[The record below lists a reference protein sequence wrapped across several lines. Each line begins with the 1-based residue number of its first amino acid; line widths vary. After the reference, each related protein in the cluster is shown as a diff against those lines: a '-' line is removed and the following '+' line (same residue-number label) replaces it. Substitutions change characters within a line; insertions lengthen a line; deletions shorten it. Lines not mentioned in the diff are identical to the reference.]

1 MTHRDDRNSTK
12 ALWTRRETLAG
23 LGAAG
28 AGLALGGLTDPSWA
42 QQKLAGSEV
51 KLGAAFPLTGI
62 WSEWGRK
69 DKIALDLA
77 VEEINAAGGVGG
89 VPLKYA
95 IYDTAS
101 KPPESAALVRRLT
114 TDDKSLVIIGP
125 FSSSECEVAFPVG
138 VQLKIAMIAPAS
150 SKPGIGAASRPW
162 GFRMNVDE
170 ARQAA
175 PSMKYWVKHYNI
187 KTAAVI
193 HDAKD
198 AVKLV

>member
-1 MTHRDDRNSTK
+1 MTHRDDRNS
-12 ALWTRRETLAG
+12 REALAG

-125 FSSSECEVAFPVG
+125 FSSSECEGAFPVG
-138 VQLKIAMIAPAS
+138 VQLKIAMI
-150 SKPGIGAASRPW
+150 
-162 GFRMNVDE
+162 
-170 ARQAA
+170 
-175 PSMKYWVKHYNI
+175 
-187 KTAAVI
+187 
-193 HDAKD
+193 
-198 AVKLV
+198 